1 MTYPCIKLTGD
12 TSIAV
17 VFGDEISRDIH
28 TRIRAFDEAL
38 ADEIAEGRI
47 EGIYETVP
55 TYCSLMI
62 HYAPEVIRYQALCEK
77 VEKIL
82 SVSREAAK
90 LAETVMEIPVC
101 YGGEYGPDLD
111 YVASYHQMS
120 PSEVIRIHTSAEYL
134 IYMLGFT
141 PGFSYMGGMDPSI
154 ATPRQKVP
162 RVLIPAGSVGIA
174 GGQTGIYPIDSPG
187 GWQLIGRTPVRMYD
201 AHRDVPILLDAGLHV
216 KFFAVDEEEYKRIQT
231 LVEAGKYQCRTY
243 VKDAADGGGRHGD

>member
-17 VFGDEISRDIH
+17 VFGDEISTEIN

-38 ADEIAEGRI
+38 AEEIAEGRI

-77 VEKIL
+77 VERIL
-82 SVSREAAK
+82 AVGHEAKK
-90 LAETVMEIPVC
+90 LSTTVMEIPVC
-101 YGGEYGPDLD
+101 YGGEYGPDLS
-111 YVASYHQMS
+111 YVAEYHQMN
-120 PSEVIRIHTSAEYL
+120 PEEVIRIHTSAEYL

-216 KFFAVDEEEYKRIQT
+216 KFFAVDEAEYQRILT
-231 LVEAGKYQCRTY
+231 LVEAGKYQCRTF
-243 VKDAADGGGRHGD
+243 VKEGNSNGN